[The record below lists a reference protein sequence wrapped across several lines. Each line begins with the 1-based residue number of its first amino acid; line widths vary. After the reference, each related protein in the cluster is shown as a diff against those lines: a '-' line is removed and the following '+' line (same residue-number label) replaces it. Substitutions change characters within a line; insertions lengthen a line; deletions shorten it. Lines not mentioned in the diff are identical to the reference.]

1 MLYALLGL
9 LGLVSFVLFLLRWQ
23 LLLPALIL
31 FLPLVGAL
39 ILWSDQDPLFL
50 LAKDILYVLPL
61 YVAVFLLRPQ
71 LLQGSPI
78 PPWLTLT
85 VIVLALVVLLQMMN
99 PGVVN
104 LGMAV
109 IGAKVWLLYIPLA
122 YVVAAAVRTPADMVR
137 LLRVTVAVAIV
148 PCVIGL
154 SQWGLSEAIGYR
166 EALTDFYGEAALGAT
181 QNFTQ
186 FDMGGTIRRIP
197 STFTNSASY
206 FIFTLATLAAAL
218 ALQAMDWSRTW
229 RMMAR
234 GMVILLVIAGLL
246 SGMRAAFVFLP
257 LLLMIYAL
265 ISGRGVGAIG
275 GALVV
280 VLLAFGFFY
289 ITGFDADQMA
299 EGLAEHTS
307 RYQDANFTWVQFS
320 YALDTSPFGF
330 GTGTNTVSARYA
342 AESLT
347 AAERT
352 SLGGYEVQFA
362 KTVHELGIFGLVPF
376 LILMGG
382 LLGRSLIG
390 SLRMVDSRFRR
401 AHAAFGAFL
410 VIVFLYFFKAW
421 VIDVDPGNV
430 FYWLYVGLLYRAA
443 QFDRSAAQAQ
453 WGQQAARGLA
463 RRPLARPAP
472 IMRRDAPAGPRG

>member
-9 LGLVSFVLFLLRWQ
+9 LGLISFVLFLLRWQ

-39 ILWSDQDPLFL
+39 ILWSDQAPLFL
-50 LAKDILYVLPL
+50 LAKDLLYVLPL

-85 VIVLALVVLLQMMN
+85 VVVLALVVLLQMMN
-99 PGVVN
+99 PGVVSI
-104 LGMAV
+104 GMAV

-137 LLRVTVAVAIV
+137 LLRVMVAIAPV

-154 SQWGLSEAIGYR
+154 SQWGLSEAVGYR
-166 EALTDFYGEAALGAT
+166 EALTDFYGDAAAGAT

-206 FIFTLATLAAAL
+206 FVFTLATLSAAL

-229 RMMAR
+229 RMATR
-234 GMVILLVIAGLL
+234 GIIVLLVIAGLL
-246 SGMRAAFVFLP
+246 SGMRAAFVFMP
-257 LLLMIYAL
+257 ILLMIYAL
-265 ISGRGVGAIG
+265 ISGRGIGAIA

-280 VLLAFGFFY
+280 VVLAFGFFY
-289 ITGFDADQMA
+289 ITGFDAD
-299 EGLAEHTS
+299 GLAEGVATHTG
-307 RYQDANFTWVQFS
+307 RYQEADFSWVQFS
-320 YALDTSPFGF
+320 YALEVSPFGQ
-330 GTGTNTVSARYA
+330 GTGTNTVAARYA
-342 AESLT
+342 AEGLT
-347 AAERT
+347 QAELT

-362 KTVHELGIFGLVPF
+362 KTVHELGVFGLVPF
-376 LILMGG
+376 MILMGG
-382 LLGRSLIG
+382 LLARVLGG
-390 SLRMVDSRFRR
+390 TLRMVDSRFRR

-410 VIVFLYFFKAW
+410 VIIFLYFFKAW

-430 FYWLYVGLLYRAA
+430 FYWLYVGLLYRVA
-443 QFDRSAAQAQ
+443 QFDRVAARA
-453 WGQQAARGLA
+453 QQAAPGPGRQ
-463 RRPLARPAP
+463 PLARPAP
-472 IMRRDAPAGPRG
+472 ILRRDAPTSPRG